1 MKALEATRL
10 MRQDWLTQY
19 WDRARPEDWAQVLA
33 TFPLFSGTSRRR
45 LRKLVRQA
53 AFAEFAS
60 GEEVVARG
68 AATNSL
74 YLILGGT
81 AKARGKPAAR
91 VLRTGDYF
99 GELAL
104 LGGASRSA
112 TVVATQQLH
121 VMRLPRESFLR
132 VAQHDP
138 SIWLT
143 MLRSLSAQF
152 ARLETQAAQP

>member
-1 MKALEATRL
+1 MKALETMTL

-19 WDRARPEDWAQVLA
+19 WDRARPDDWAQVLA

-99 GELAL
+99 GELAPL
-104 LGGASRSA
+104 FGLQRSA
-112 TVVATQQLH
+112 TARARTDCTVTSYSIRDFRAMVQPGSVADLIN
-121 VMRLPRESFLR
+121 R
-132 VAQHDP
+132 
-138 SIWLT
+138 
-143 MLRSLSAQF
+143 
-152 ARLETQAAQP
+152 AADTDT

>member
-1 MKALEATRL
+1 MKALEAMTL
-10 MRQDWLTQY
+10 MRQDW
-19 WDRARPEDWAQVLA
+19 DRAGPDDWAQVLA

-45 LRKLVRQA
+45 LRKLVRESA
-53 AFAEFAS
+53 IAEFAS

-68 AATNSL
+68 APTNSL

-104 LGGASRSA
+104 LSGGSRSA

-132 VAQHDP
+132 VAQHNP

-143 MLRSLSAQF
+143 MLRGLSAQF
-152 ARLETQAAQP
+152 ARVEAQAARS

>member
-1 MKALEATRL
+1 LTR
-10 MRQDWLTQY
+10 RV
-19 WDRARPEDWAQVLA
+19 RRP
-33 TFPLFSGTSRRR
+33 FCSP
-45 LRKLVRQA
+45 
-53 AFAEFAS
+53 
-60 GEEVVARG
+60 
-68 AATNSL
+68 
-74 YLILGGT
+74 IPGT

-91 VLRTGDYF
+91 ALSTGDYF

-104 LGGASRSA
+104 LTGGSRSA
-112 TVVATQQLH
+112 TVVATEQLH

-143 MLRSLSAQF
+143 MLRGLSAQF

>member
-1 MKALEATRL
+1 MKALETKTL
-10 MRQDWLTQY
+10 MQQDWLTRH
-19 WDRARPEDWAQVLA
+19 WDRAGPDDWAQVLA